1 MKGLSASKLRE
12 LDALAKK
19 IGLEERILIENA
31 SSNLFKV
38 IDKLN
43 LGKKVL
49 VISGRGNNGA
59 DVLSCARK
67 LCSSGYRIEVV
78 VLGEKKLNPEASFQ
92 KDVLREIG
100 YPSYSLKKD
109 NIPELKELFKD
120 KDFIL
125 EGILG
130 IGVKG
135 KVSPFLGEVISLI
148 NESNKKVVSCDVPS
162 GLSPDEGEVL
172 GNAIRAD
179 YTVTFIAP
187 KLGFY
192 LNQGPSLCGKIF
204 VVDIGISREILEG
217 LTKVCTKKDST
228 AIKFFP
234 NSR

>member
-12 LDALAKK
+12 LDDAAKE

-38 IDKLN
+38 IDRLN

-67 LCSSGYRIEVV
+67 FCSSGYRVEVV
-78 VLGEKKLNPEASFQ
+78 VLGEKELGPEASFQ
-92 KDVLREIG
+92 RGVLQEIG
-100 YPSYSLKKD
+100 CPLYSLKKD
-109 NIPELKELFKD
+109 NTSKLKELFED

-135 KVSPFLGEVISLI
+135 EVSPFLGKVISFI
-148 NESNKKVVSCDVPS
+148 NASNKKVVSCDIPS
-162 GLSPDEGEVL
+162 GLSPDGGEVL
-172 GNAIRAD
+172 GSAIRAD

-192 LNQGPSLCGKIF
+192 LNQGPNLCGKIF
-204 VVDIGISREILEG
+204 VVDIGISRKILERLAKNKEG
-217 LTKVCTKKDST
+217 GKE
-228 AIKFFP
+228 
-234 NSR
+234 

>member
-38 IDKLN
+38 IDRLN

-67 LCSSGYRIEVV
+67 LSSSGYDVAVAIISEKE
-78 VLGEKKLNPEASFQ
+78 LGPEASFQ
-92 KDVLREIG
+92 KRVLERIG
-100 YPSYSLKKD
+100 CQISPFNNNNISELKK
-109 NIPELKELFKD
+109 LFED
-120 KDFIL
+120 RDFIL

-135 KVSPFLGEVISLI
+135 EVSPFLGEVINLI

-172 GNAIRAD
+172 GSAIRAD

-217 LTKVCTKKDST
+217 LAKVCTKKDST

>member
-12 LDALAKK
+12 MDALAKK

-38 IDKLN
+38 IDRLN

-67 LCSSGYRIEVV
+67 LCSSGYEVEVV
-78 VLGEKKLNPEASFQ
+78 VLGEKELSPEASFQ
-92 KDVLREIG
+92 KGVLKRIRCQISSFNNNNISE
-100 YPSYSLKKD
+100 LKK
-109 NIPELKELFKD
+109 LFED
-120 KDFIL
+120 RDFIL

-130 IGVKG
+130 IGAKG
-135 KVSPFLGEVISLI
+135 ELSPFLKEAIGLI
-148 NESNKKVVSCDVPS
+148 NESGKKIVSCDIPS
-162 GLSPDEGEVL
+162 GLSPDQGVTL
-172 GNAIRAD
+172 GQAIKAD

-217 LTKVCTKKDST
+217 LAKVCTKKDST